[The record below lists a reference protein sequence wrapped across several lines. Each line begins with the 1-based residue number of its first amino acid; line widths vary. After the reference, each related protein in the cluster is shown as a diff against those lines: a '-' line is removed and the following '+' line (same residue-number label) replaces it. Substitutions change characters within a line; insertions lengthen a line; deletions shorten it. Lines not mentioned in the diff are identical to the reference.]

1 MDSTQRAIAKQRRHQ
16 TLSILATRIAQI
28 QSSPTMAPYT
38 RSARSRVRSRRT
50 PAKKASK
57 TKTVARAPQWMYT
70 FPLSDR
76 DVVEASPT
84 SLATCRQCHVHIRQG
99 ELRVERQEWNRVRR
113 RHDKYYFHATC
124 LPQDNPQA
132 LIEHQARIRNEQ
144 ASRQA
149 ILHQRRELWEQ
160 LRRLRYAFAQRMD
173 VSAFLIFD
181 NKVLDELV
189 IYLPTNKRQMIQV
202 KGFKEKR
209 YRSFGDPIL
218 TVIQQYLRRQERRSE
233 VVDTSTAPL
242 VSTTSILGTNS
253 SSPSAASSTSLMSPG
268 TIVAKAESPTR
279 RVRQVAPLVSP
290 SPSPRVQ
297 ENENNDDTGDILEM
311 TSLTAEEIVKRKFQ
325 DAQDKGYMITLD

>member
-1 MDSTQRAIAKQRRHQ
+1 
-16 TLSILATRIAQI
+16 
-28 QSSPTMAPYT
+28 MAPYT
-38 RSARSRVRSRRT
+38 RSPRSRVRSRRT

-57 TKTVARAPQWMYT
+57 TKTVARAPQWMYAR
-70 FPLSDR
+70 PLSDR

-99 ELRVERQEWNRVRR
+99 EVRVERQEWNHVRR

-132 LIEHQARIRNEQ
+132 LVEHQARIHNEQ

-189 IYLPTNKRQMIQV
+189 IHLPTNKQQMIQV

-209 YRSFGDPIL
+209 YQSFGDPIL
-218 TVIQQYLRRQERRSE
+218 TLIQQFLRRQERRSE

-242 VSTTSILGTNS
+242 VIGIIN
-253 SSPSAASSTSLMSPG
+253 SSPSAASSTSFMTPG

-279 RVRQVAPLVSP
+279 RVRPTAPLVSP
-290 SPSPRVQ
+290 SPSSPRVQ
-297 ENENNDDTGDILEM
+297 ENEKNDDHGDDILEM

-325 DAQDKGYMITLD
+325 DARDKGYMITLD

>member
-1 MDSTQRAIAKQRRHQ
+1 M
-16 TLSILATRIAQI
+16 
-28 QSSPTMAPYT
+28 
-38 RSARSRVRSRRT
+38 
-50 PAKKASK
+50 
-57 TKTVARAPQWMYT
+57 
-70 FPLSDR
+70 
-76 DVVEASPT
+76 
-84 SLATCRQCHVHIRQG
+84 
-99 ELRVERQEWNRVRR
+99 
-113 RHDKYYFHATC
+113 
-124 LPQDNPQA
+124 
-132 LIEHQARIRNEQ
+132 
-144 ASRQA
+144 
-149 ILHQRRELWEQ
+149 
-160 LRRLRYAFAQRMD
+160 
-173 VSAFLIFD
+173 
-181 NKVLDELV
+181 
-189 IYLPTNKRQMIQV
+189 
-202 KGFKEKR
+202 
-209 YRSFGDPIL
+209 